1 MVKRHLIAAFLL
13 GTLLTACNRQE
24 SQKREPLKV
33 CTETVAAQSSSNA
46 ANYMGQIEEYSST
59 TLSFTGTG
67 TIKQMLVSEGQRV
80 SKGQLV
86 AVMDETQM
94 QNALLASEAALKQAQ
109 DAYNRLK
116 QVYEAGS
123 LPEQQWVEMQAKL
136 QQAQS
141 ARDMAKKALEDCRLT
156 APVSGVIGS
165 VSLHAG
171 ETALTSMPV
180 CTVLDISR
188 VKVKVSVPER
198 EIGSIT
204 QNTPTI
210 VSVQAAGKQH
220 LQGGTIE
227 KGVTADAVTRTYD
240 IRILLPNADG
250 ALLPGMVASVSVQ
263 DEESDAAERI
273 SLPVT
278 AVQENINGSKFV
290 WVVADGK
297 TKRQSISIGQLV
309 GNRVVITGG
318 LQKGQQVIV
327 EGYQKVSEGEAVMA
341 HFALVND

>member
-1 MVKRHLIAAFLL
+1 MIKRHLIAAFLL
-13 GTLLTACNRQE
+13 GTLLTACDKQV
-24 SQKREPLKV
+24 SQKKEALKV
-33 CTETVAAQSSSNA
+33 CTETVAAQSGSNVA
-46 ANYMGQIEEYSST
+46 SYVGQIEEYSST

-67 TIKQMLVSEGQRV
+67 TIRQMLVSEGQRV
-80 SKGQLV
+80 GKGQLV

-94 QNALLASEAALKQAQ
+94 QNALQAGEAALKQAQ

-141 ARDMAKKALEDCRLT
+141 ARDMAKKALEDCRLV

-165 VSLHAG
+165 ISLRAG

-204 QNTPTI
+204 QNTPTTI
-210 VSVQAAGKQH
+210 SVQAAGKQH

-240 IRILLPNADG
+240 IKILLPNADG
-250 ALLPGMVASVSVQ
+250 ALLPGMVAGVSIQ
-263 DEESDAAERI
+263 DEASNATERI
-273 SLPVT
+273 TLPVT
-278 AVQENINGSKFV
+278 AVQENIDGSKFV
-290 WVVADGK
+290 WVVEQGK
-297 TKRQSISIGQLV
+297 AKRQGVSIGELT
-309 GNRVVITGG
+309 GNRVIITGG
-318 LQKGQQVIV
+318 LQKDQQVIV
-327 EGYQKVSEGEAVMA
+327 EGYQKVSEGEAVTSQCIID
-341 HFALVND
+341 N

>member
-1 MVKRHLIAAFLL
+1 MKKTHLITALSL
-13 GTLLTACNRQE
+13 IVLLTACGGKQE
-24 SQKREPLKV
+24 TKKMQALKV
-33 CTETVAAQSSSNA
+33 STETVTAQSNSNA
-46 ANYMGQIEEYSST
+46 SSYVGQIEEYSST

-94 QNALLASEAALKQAQ
+94 QNALRTSEAALQQAQ

-141 ARDMAKKALEDCRLT
+141 ARDMAKKALEDCRLV

-165 VSLHAG
+165 ITLRAG

-204 QNTPTI
+204 KNTPTT

-250 ALLPGMVASVSVQ
+250 ALLPGMVANVSVQ
-263 DEESDAAERI
+263 DEASDAAERI
-273 SLPVT
+273 TLPVT
-278 AVQENINGSKFV
+278 AVQENIDGSKFV
-290 WVVADGK
+290 WLMKQGK
-297 TKRQSISIGQLV
+297 AKRQTVNIGQLV
-309 GNRVVITGG
+309 GNRVVITSG
-318 LQKGQQVIV
+318 LQEGQEIIT
-327 EGYQKVSEGEAVMA
+327 EGYQKVSEGESVRK
-341 HFALVND
+341 